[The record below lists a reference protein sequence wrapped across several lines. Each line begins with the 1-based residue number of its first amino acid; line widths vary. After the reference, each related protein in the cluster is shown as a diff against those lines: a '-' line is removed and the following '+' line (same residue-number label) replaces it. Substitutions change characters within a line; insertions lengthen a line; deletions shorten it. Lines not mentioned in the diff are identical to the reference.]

1 MDTRESEIDLQG
13 GGESRIP
20 GEDTPLEVSPD
31 PAAPAAADETIILE
45 PPAFLESSEQG
56 YIGAHA
62 ISPAH
67 PNILLMHA
75 SVGSGH
81 RSAAE
86 AIANALRLQIAAGD
100 KVSPQQPDDIYVE
113 VLDSLRFAR
122 WYIDGNKTAS
132 GFVGPTRPFYD
143 VTWRYG
149 FTGFLL
155 WNGGGQWLRVMF
167 PMFKRWVAINKPA
180 AIVCTHITAANIA
193 VGARMMTRQT
203 FPIVC
208 VPTDYEVEG
217 QWPHLYAD
225 LFCCASEYM
234 AETLRARRVP
244 EHRIQVTGI
253 PVNPQFTLEFDPVA
267 ARKKWNLPEGKKI
280 ALVLAGAKL
289 PKPYQRF
296 RETLFDLMPRIH
308 KLPDIEFVFVAG
320 SDEEYVDRLKQQ
332 IDVENLT
339 NVRVLGYV
347 TEMAELM
354 SACDFA
360 ICKAGGLTVTE
371 CLCAKTPMILVGK
384 AYGQEKVNVRL
395 LTSLGAA
402 LHVQTARELYETLN
416 YVSRSEYGLKS
427 LVMNGAMIRRP
438 NAAADIAH
446 STLELAYGSM
456 TQAGLEERM
465 AHHFF
470 LGVGGPPAHTR

>member
-1 MDTRESEIDLQG
+1 MISPMMSSDAQNDLQG
-13 GGESRIP
+13 GDLLP
-20 GEDTPLEVSPD
+20 GPD
-31 PAAPAAADETIILE
+31 QMAAGSIYVPDA
-45 PPAFLESSEQG
+45 
-56 YIGAHA
+56 GAE
-62 ISPAH
+62 

-86 AIANALRLQIAAGD
+86 AIAHALRDQIASGEKACPG
-100 KVSPQQPDDIYVE
+100 QPDNVHVE

-132 GFVGPTRPFYD
+132 GFVGPMRPFYD

-155 WNGGGQWLRVMF
+155 WNGGGQWLRIMF
-167 PMFKRWVAINKPA
+167 PKFKRWVAINKPS
-180 AIVCTHITAANIA
+180 AIICTHITAANIA

-217 QWPHLYAD
+217 QWPHLYTD

-244 EHRIQVTGI
+244 EHRIKVTGI
-253 PVNPQFTLEFDPVA
+253 PVNPAFSLEYDRET
-267 ARKKWNLPEGKKI
+267 ARRKWDLPADRKV

-289 PKPYQRF
+289 PKPYLRF
-296 RETLFDLMPRIH
+296 RETLFELLPRLH
-308 KLPDIEFVFVAG
+308 KLPEMEFVFVAG
-320 SDEEYVDRLKQQ
+320 SDADYAARLRERVD
-332 IDVENLT
+332 IENLP
-339 NVRVLGYV
+339 NVRVLDYV
-347 TEMAELM
+347 TDMAELM
-354 SACDFA
+354 NACDFA

-416 YVSRSEYGLKS
+416 YVGRSEYGLRS
-427 LVMNGAMIRRP
+427 LVMNSSMIRRP
-438 NAAADIAH
+438 DAAAEIAR
-446 STLELAYGSM
+446 STLELAYSPLSED
-456 TQAGLEERM
+456 ALRERM

-470 LGVGGPPAHTR
+470 LGLGGPPAHTR